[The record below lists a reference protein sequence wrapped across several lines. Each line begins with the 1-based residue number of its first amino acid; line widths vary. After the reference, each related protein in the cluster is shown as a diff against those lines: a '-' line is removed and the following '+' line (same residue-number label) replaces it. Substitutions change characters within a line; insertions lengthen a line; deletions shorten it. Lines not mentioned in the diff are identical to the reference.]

1 MRFKRDCYCGDLS
14 SKDIGREVSIAG
26 WVQRRRDH
34 GGLVFVDLRDRS
46 GIVQV
51 VFSPERN
58 ADAHRLAHRLRNEFV
73 IAVRGEVMRRPEG
86 TENLSL
92 PTGDI
97 EVHANYLEII
107 NPSKP
112 LPFPIE
118 DDIEVSEDVRMRYRY
133 LDLRRPS
140 MQRNLMMRH
149 RVCME
154 VRKFLSS
161 EGFIEIETPILW
173 KDTPEGARSYIVP
186 SRVNPGMFFALPQS
200 PQLCKQLLM
209 VAGFDKYFQIARCF
223 RDEDLRA
230 DRQPEFTQIDI
241 EMSFVDEDDVMSLTE
256 RLMRHIFKSCM
267 EVEIEIPFPRIPY
280 KEAMERFGTDKPD
293 IRFGMELVDVSDIVS
308 LSNFRIFREV
318 LERGGVVKGINA
330 KGCGRISRKELD
342 ELAGFV
348 TQMGGKGLAWMKVTG
363 EGVDSPIAKFFH
375 EGLIFKLLDRMGGDP
390 GDLLLFLGD
399 SKDIV
404 LDVLGRLRV
413 HMAEKA
419 GLMDKVERFGF
430 VWVNQFPMFEY
441 NEEEGRLEAV
451 HHPFTS
457 PLDEDIPLLSTDPL
471 SVRAKA
477 YDIILNGIEVGGGS
491 IRIHDRDLQMKI
503 FSIIGL
509 GEEEARKKFSFL
521 LEAFEFGA
529 PPHGGIAPGLDRI
542 VRIMVGAETIRDV
555 IAFPKTQKAMDL
567 MAGAPSRVSEKQLK
581 ELNIALRDIDFYEE
595 GGDL

>member
-1 MRFKRDCYCGDLS
+1 
-14 SKDIGREVSIAG
+14 
-26 WVQRRRDH
+26 
-34 GGLVFVDLRDRS
+34 
-46 GIVQV
+46 
-51 VFSPERN
+51 
-58 ADAHRLAHRLRNEFV
+58 
-73 IAVRGEVMRRPEG
+73 
-86 TENLSL
+86 
-92 PTGDI
+92 
-97 EVHANYLEII
+97 
-107 NPSKP
+107 
-112 LPFPIE
+112 
-118 DDIEVSEDVRMRYRY
+118 
-133 LDLRRPS
+133 
-140 MQRNLMMRH
+140 
-149 RVCME
+149 
-154 VRKFLSS
+154 
-161 EGFIEIETPILW
+161 
-173 KDTPEGARSYIVP
+173 
-186 SRVNPGMFFALPQS
+186 
-200 PQLCKQLLM
+200 M

-375 EGLIFKLLDRMGGDP
+375 VGLIFKLLDRMGGDP